1 MSPTLDPWPKIRL
14 LIRAELLRGR
24 VVARTVA
31 ARAWHYTIAILLG
44 LVGMAMVTLAAYF
57 WLAEHYGPVIA
68 ALVIGGVHLLG
79 AVAFFALG
87 RRVYP
92 NSELK
97 LIAEI
102 EELAR
107 DGLAA
112 DLAEIERRLSRIESH
127 VRRVFAPD
135 GILGGQLVHILH
147 IVSTLLSRRRRHRD
161 AESGNESQ
169 PDSESQ
175 SRS

>member
-1 MSPTLDPWPKIRL
+1 MPPTVDPWPKIRL

-24 VVARTVA
+24 VVARAVA

-57 WLAEHYGPVIA
+57 WLAEHYGPVTA
-68 ALVIGGVHLLG
+68 ALVIGGVHLLF
-79 AVAFFALG
+79 AVALFAMG

-92 NSELK
+92 ESELK

-112 DLAEIERRLSRIESH
+112 DFSEFERRLGRLESH
-127 VRRVFAPD
+127 VRRIFAPD
-135 GILGGQLVHILH
+135 GILGSQLAHILH
-147 IVSTLLSRRRRHRD
+147 IVSALLSRRRRQRD
-161 AESGNESQ
+161 AESETEPR

-175 SRS
+175 SSP